1 MLYKLREM
9 REDMESF
16 KHDLVQEAVLE
27 GLMKIYRKT
36 FTEGWNREDSLWVG
50 LNRKIIN
57 LNTLVNLSSVWIH
70 PRLKIKIKIRDQL
83 QQIVNFK
90 LLMILIILVP

>member
-1 MLYKLREM
+1 VVYHQMLYKLREM

-36 FTEGWNREDSLWVG
+36 FTEGWNREDSL
-50 LNRKIIN
+50 
-57 LNTLVNLSSVWIH
+57 
-70 PRLKIKIKIRDQL
+70 
-83 QQIVNFK
+83 
-90 LLMILIILVP
+90 